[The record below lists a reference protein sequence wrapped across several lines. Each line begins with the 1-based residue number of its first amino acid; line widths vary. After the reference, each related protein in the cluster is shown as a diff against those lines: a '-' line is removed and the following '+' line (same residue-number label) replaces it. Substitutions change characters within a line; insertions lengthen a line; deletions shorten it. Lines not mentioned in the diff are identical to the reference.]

1 MADPSTDAELQPGSG
16 VPRQTTYVGTRIAL
30 ESLDPE
36 HHSADLFAVS
46 SGSPEA
52 EAIWDWMPDGPFA
65 DAGSMA
71 ALLGERAGSP
81 DLLAFAVIDRATQ
94 RAIGMACYLA
104 VEPAARRLEVG
115 FIWYALSHRGGRTNN
130 QVMLLMLGEAFERLG
145 YRRVEWKCDALNE
158 RSRRAA
164 LRLGFKFEGVFR
176 QHMIVKG
183 KNRDT
188 AYFSMLD
195 SEWPDA
201 KAALQRAGGD

>member
-1 MADPSTDAELQPGSG
+1 MTDSSAGAELQPGSE
-16 VPRQTTYVGTRIAL
+16 VPRQATYAGNRIAL
-30 ESLDPE
+30 APLDPE
-36 HHSADLFAVS
+36 LHAADLFAVS

-65 DAGSMA
+65 DASSLS
-71 ALLGERAGSP
+71 ALLQKRVESP
-81 DLLAFAVIDRATQ
+81 DLLAFAVIDRATSK
-94 RAIGMACYLA
+94 AVGMACYLA

-115 FIWYALSHRGGRTNN
+115 FIWYGLSHRGGSANN
-130 QVMLLMLGEAFERLG
+130 EVMLLMLGEAFERLG

-164 LRLGFKFEGVFR
+164 LRLGFKYEGIFR

-201 KAALQRAGGD
+201 KAALVRSSEE

>member
-1 MADPSTDAELQPGSG
+1 MTPPPADRELEPATAA
-16 VPRQTTYVGTRIAL
+16 PRQTTYTGERIAL
-30 ESLDPE
+30 EPLDAE
-36 HHSADLFAVS
+36 RHTADLFAAS
-46 SGSPEA
+46 HGSPES

-65 DAGSMA
+65 DRDSMSA
-71 ALLGERAGSP
+71 RLHERAMSP
-81 DLLAFAVIDRATQ
+81 DLLAFAVVDRTTN
-94 RAIGMACYLA
+94 RAIGMACYLG

-115 FIWYALSHRGGRTNN
+115 FIWYALSHRGGSANN
-130 QVMLLMLGEAFERLG
+130 EVMLLMLGEAFEHLG

-164 LRLGFKFEGVFR
+164 LRLGFKYEGIFR

-195 SEWPDA
+195 SEWPQTR
-201 KAALQRAGGD
+201 AALEHACSG